1 MSNFKTA
8 KYARDSW
15 TQVKKKLSARLPK
28 AGEGGDDDAA
38 GEATEVNGK
47 ADKKKGAGRKRKN
60 GTGFTVVCR

>member
-1 MSNFKTA
+1 M
-8 KYARDSW
+8 
-15 TQVKKKLSARLPK
+15 KKKLSARLPK